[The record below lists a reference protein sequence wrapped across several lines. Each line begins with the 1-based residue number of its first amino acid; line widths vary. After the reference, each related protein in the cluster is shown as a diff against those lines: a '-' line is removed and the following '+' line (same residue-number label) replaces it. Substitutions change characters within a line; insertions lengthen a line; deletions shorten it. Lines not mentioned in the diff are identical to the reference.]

1 MKNTILNKIKS
12 QIDLWD
18 RNWSIDRIWNRNCP
32 FQFEIQSVLVN
43 RFNFPSTTCFYH
55 FNFLPHLIKWI
66 LSLTHWLAFSD
77 SMERKLRLM
86 KKKKQDGKSNITDK
100 KMYYIQRK
108 LVKINEWS
116 EKKKRREKVLC
127 VIVRFEKKK
136 WSPKI

>member
-1 MKNTILNKIKS
+1 MKNSILNKIKS

-18 RNWSIDRIWNRNCP
+18 RNWSIDRIWDRNCP

-86 KKKKQDGKSNITDK
+86 KKKQDGKSNITDK